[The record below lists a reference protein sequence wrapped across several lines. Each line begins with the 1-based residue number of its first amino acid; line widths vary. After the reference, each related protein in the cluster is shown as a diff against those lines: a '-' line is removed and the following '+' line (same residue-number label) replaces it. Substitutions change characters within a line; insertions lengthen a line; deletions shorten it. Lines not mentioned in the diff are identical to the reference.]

1 MQLEKSLH
9 DSQIHQRFCPFYHRK
24 FDVFDVNIIFT
35 TEKDHGNDGK
45 YIMFDHVSG
54 PWVASF

>member
-9 DSQIHQRFCPFYHRK
+9 ASEIHQRFCPFYHREFDA
-24 FDVFDVNIIFT
+24 FDVDIIFT

-45 YIMFDHVSG
+45 YIVFDHVSG
-54 PWVASF
+54 P